1 MAARKPKLTHT
12 DSKDPPAVAPRMK
25 LSPSL
30 RRSMDI
36 EYFKP
41 GAVLVRQGE
50 ATQRLFLVASGN
62 VRVLLGA
69 GSEARTIARLGRG
82 AWIGE
87 TALLT
92 GSVSSTTVVAEDEV
106 RVLAI
111 SQHDFLAASEADP
124 SIFREI
130 ARELA
135 QRLRSADQII
145 DRAHAHR
152 LVAVRH
158 QQAHAGHA
166 GQVAAACARWAPV
179 PYLAVALD
187 EAAQGGP
194 TVRDYV
200 LEPAR
205 LSMLESQVNA
215 SEPVTI
221 AHGGASGEDLSEF
234 LRVVARF
241 AGLVL
246 LNGENV
252 PAHVV
257 ERLTEIVSLGSA
269 RDDADRGGLP
279 DGIPHQRIA
288 IDQRFDPERVAR
300 LVCRRRIGLALGG
313 GGARGFAHIGVLRA
327 IAAAGIPIDVVTGTS
342 IGGAVAAGVAAGRSV
357 DVIADAIA
365 AAGRGAMM
373 PSLPPLFSVFSGMF
387 IEWELKRQF
396 GDLQFEDLALPLGIV
411 AVDLLAGDEVTF
423 TSGPLVPAIMASMA
437 VPGIFSPVRHEGRLL
452 ADGALR
458 SPVPVRS
465 CRGLGA
471 DIVIA
476 SHIRVAPP
484 VGGRASSRLP
494 WMPET
499 MALALDVMQEHI
511 AAESAGG
518 ADIHVE
524 TVIPREHGGLFDF
537 GRRLSIE
544 AAGERAASIAFDGV
558 TPDTLRFA
566 ARRGERRL
574 SNQLQD
580 AA

>member
-1 MAARKPKLTHT
+1 
-12 DSKDPPAVAPRMK
+12 MK

-30 RRSMDI
+30 RRSMEI
-36 EYFKP
+36 ESFKP

-50 ATQRLFLVASGN
+50 ATQRLFLVAAGN
-62 VRVLLGA
+62 VQVLLGS
-69 GSEARTIARLGRG
+69 GSEARVIARLGRG

-145 DRAHAHR
+145 DRAPAHR
-152 LVAVRH
+152 LVAVRR
-158 QQAHAGHA
+158 QQAHASHA
-166 GQVAAACARWAPV
+166 GQIAAACARWAPV
-179 PYLAVALD
+179 PYLAVVLG
-187 EAAQGGP
+187 EATQGGS

-200 LEPAR
+200 MEPAR

-215 SEPVTI
+215 SEHVTI
-221 AHGGASGEDLSEF
+221 AHGGASGEDLAEF
-234 LRVVARF
+234 LRAVAGF
-241 AGLVL
+241 VGLVL

-252 PAHVV
+252 PVHSLD
-257 ERLTEIVSLGSA
+257 RLTEIVSLGSV
-269 RDDADRGGLP
+269 RDDASRGGLP
-279 DGIPHQRIA
+279 AGIPHQRIA
-288 IDQRFDPERVAR
+288 IDQHFDPERVAR
-300 LVCRRRIGLALGG
+300 LVCRRQVGLALGG

-327 IAAAGIPIDVVTGTS
+327 IAAAGIPIDVVSGTS

-357 DVIADAIA
+357 ETIADAIA

-373 PSLPPLFSVFSGMF
+373 PSLPPMFSVFSGMF
-387 IEWELKRQF
+387 IERELKRQF
-396 GDLQFEDLALPLGIV
+396 GDAEIEELALPLGIV
-411 AVDLLAGDEVTF
+411 AVDLLTGEEVTF
-423 TSGPLVPAIMASMA
+423 ASGPLVPAIMASMA
-437 VPGIFSPVRHEGRLL
+437 VPGIYSPVRHEGRLL

-458 SPVPVRS
+458 SPVPVRA

-476 SHIRVAPP
+476 SHMRVAPP
-484 VGGRASSRLP
+484 VGGRASRRLP

-499 MALALDVMQEHI
+499 MVMALDVMQEHI
-511 AAESAGG
+511 AADSAGG

-537 GRRLSIE
+537 GRRLAIE
-544 AAGERAASIAFDGV
+544 AAGERAASIAFEGV

-566 ARRGERRL
+566 VRRNGRRSSDPL
-574 SNQLQD
+574 LD